1 MITHQNAL
9 TAQLKTLHLSGISQ
23 TLDMRLRQATDERW
37 AASELLSRLFADE
50 IEQRDQRLLETR
62 IRRANIMP
70 DKTIDQFDFS
80 FNPTLNQALI
90 MELATCQFVAK
101 KSPVIIAGPTG
112 TGKTHLGQAFAHQA
126 CVKGYTVLYIGCA
139 GLLASLML
147 AHVQADYS
155 RRLKSFLKPHLL
167 VIDDFGLKQLRDRD
181 SEHFYDVIAGRYQTA
196 ATVITSNHA
205 LDEWPELFGDPLLAS
220 SGLDRLFHNATVI
233 TISGDSF
240 RARNRTTALSLKLK
254 QSQKG
259 TAPMN

>member
-90 MELATCQFVAK
+90 LELATCQFVAK

-139 GLLASLML
+139 GLLAALML
-147 AHVQADYS
+147 AHVHSQTT
-155 RRLKSFLKPHLL
+155 L
-167 VIDDFGLKQLRDRD
+167 
-181 SEHFYDVIAGRYQTA
+181 AGHR
-196 ATVITSNHA
+196 
-205 LDEWPELFGDPLLAS
+205 
-220 SGLDRLFHNATVI
+220 
-233 TISGDSF
+233 
-240 RARNRTTALSLKLK
+240 
-254 QSQKG
+254 
-259 TAPMN
+259 